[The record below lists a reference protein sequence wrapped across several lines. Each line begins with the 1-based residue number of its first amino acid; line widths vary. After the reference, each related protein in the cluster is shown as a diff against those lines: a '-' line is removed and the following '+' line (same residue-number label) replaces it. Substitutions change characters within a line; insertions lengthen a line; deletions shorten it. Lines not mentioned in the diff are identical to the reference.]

1 MSTVL
6 ILTVVVLVGVA
17 IWQMGKIFEI
27 SQLGAKSKV
36 HSGVANDEDNKYNGL
51 LIFLFLVFIYGI
63 TIFSFARYT
72 KFLLPVSASEHGLDT
87 DQLMWI
93 SMVIIMI
100 VQTITYT
107 VLKRIL
113 RGRKWRLRLTHC
125 TPSCILLMKPRT
137 VVGTSE
143 PLMT

>member
-51 LIFLFLVFIYGI
+51 LIFLFLVFIAL
-63 TIFSFARYT
+63 T
-72 KFLLPVSASEHGLDT
+72 VHD
-87 DQLMWI
+87 WI
-93 SMVIIMI
+93 SLMMDF
-100 VQTITYT
+100 
-107 VLKRIL
+107 
-113 RGRKWRLRLTHC
+113 LRLNHETLTSGLSSPYAHAYSLF
-125 TPSCILLMKPRT
+125 PSGKSRALRCFFEILLFAMRTKTPRET
-137 VVGTSE
+137 TRYFFCLFLFPFFVGS
-143 PLMT
+143 